1 LKRLLV
7 KKGRIKINARCNFRG
22 NQRIRCRRC
31 RCYFQLK
38 ELFAV
43 ELEKTQTSKLFED
56 IEIPLVPVLA
66 AMETEGINLD
76 VPFLKSMSAKCKID
90 TFEQKYMKLRVRN
103 STIIKTIGR
112 YSFDKLK

>member
-1 LKRLLV
+1 MRDVTLEE
-7 KKGRIKINARCNFRG
+7 IKEYAAEDADVT
-22 NQRIRCRRC
+22 
-31 RCYFQLK
+31 FQLK

-43 ELEKTQTSKLFED
+43 ELEKTQTNKLFED

-76 VPFLKSMSAKCKID
+76 VPFLKSMSGEMQNRHFRTKIYE
-90 TFEQKYMKLRVRN
+90 TAGEN
-103 STIIKTIGR
+103 STIPKQLGR